1 MRVQHIDYQL
11 IAPKTYVENMKYTKL
26 DNLL

>member
-1 MRVQHIDYQL
+1 MKIQHIDYQL
-11 IAPKTYVENMKYTKL
+11 ITSKTYVENMKYTKL